1 MRSPAFVSLYIAV
14 FVATLGIS
22 MVGPLLPVYAE
33 DLGATGVW
41 LGVAFSAFAVVQTIF
56 GPFAGRLSDRYGR
69 KPFIIAGLLVYMV
82 AGIGYLTASSFYQV
96 IAFRA
101 FSGVGTS
108 LVFSVARAYV
118 GDITPRGQ
126 EGRWLGVFATADFIG
141 FGTGPLVA
149 GALRQFVG
157 FESVFVVMA
166 ALMALSSFILLVWL
180 PRQNSAEIAR
190 REDRIAGIAGP
201 AVVPFRKAL
210 SDRLVL
216 AVTIHHG
223 LISLAMGATFAFLA
237 LRLERD
243 LGVTPFLIGLAFA
256 TQDITG
262 GAAQPL
268 FGRFADKYDRRVLV
282 AVGLAAN
289 GVLLAG
295 LGVVPSY
302 VASAG
307 LLFLMGGA
315 GAMSQV
321 ASSAIQVVAGRRTGM
336 GTVLGL
342 GSAANGA
349 GIVIGSVVGGI
360 IVDLQGLGATFIL
373 GGIVMVL
380 GAPLFLS
387 LTRGLAT
394 SEIDTALT
402 VVPDGAAEAAGGR

>member
-1 MRSPAFVSLYIAV
+1 VRSRAFISLYIAV

-33 DLGATGVW
+33 DLGATGIW

-69 KPFIIAGLLVYMV
+69 KPFIIAGLLVYMI
-82 AGIGYLTASSFYQV
+82 AGIGYLTAGSFYQV

-101 FSGVGTS
+101 FSGIGTS

-118 GDITPRGQ
+118 GDITPKGQ

-141 FGTGPLVA
+141 FGTGPLIA

-166 ALMALSSFILLVWL
+166 ALMALSAFILLVWL
-180 PRQNSAEIAR
+180 PRHSSSELLR
-190 REDRIAGIAGP
+190 RDQRSAGIAQP
-201 AVVPFRKAL
+201 AVVPFSVAL
-210 SDRLVL
+210 HDRLVL
-216 AVTIHHG
+216 AVTVHHG
-223 LISLAMGATFAFLA
+223 LISLSMGATFAFLA

-243 LGVTPFLIGLAFA
+243 LGVTPLLIGLAFA

-262 GAAQPL
+262 GAAQPI
-268 FGRFADKYDRRVLV
+268 FGRFADRYDRRALV
-282 AVGLAAN
+282 AIGLGFN
-289 GVLLAG
+289 GVFLAL
-295 LGVVPSY
+295 LGVVPTY
-302 VASAG
+302 FLSAA

-321 ASSAIQVVAGRRTGM
+321 ASSAIQVVAGRRAGM

-349 GIVIGSVVGGI
+349 GIVIGSVIGGV

-373 GGIVMVL
+373 GGVVMVL
-380 GAPLFLS
+380 GAPLFLA

-394 SEIDTALT
+394 AESDIA
-402 VVPDGAAEAAGGR
+402 VPVPVESAAGGN